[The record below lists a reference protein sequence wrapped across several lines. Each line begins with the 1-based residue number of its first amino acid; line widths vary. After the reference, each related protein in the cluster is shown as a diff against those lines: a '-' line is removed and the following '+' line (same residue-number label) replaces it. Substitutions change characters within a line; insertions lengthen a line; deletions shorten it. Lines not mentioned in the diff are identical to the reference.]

1 MFELFLPP
9 SFIRYEQI
17 MESESSCVY
26 FFMLAGLQIHNGA
39 ALCALVA
46 LCEMLNDVD

>member
-1 MFELFLPP
+1 MSKLWNLKVA
-9 SFIRYEQI
+9 
-17 MESESSCVY
+17 VY